1 MCEYPGSG
9 IRGLTA
15 TPVKALFSASGDLHS
30 LSIFPSHVF
39 PSLNDR
45 DMRQS
50 VADLVFVMMSAW
62 KNRLFRT
69 TISLLVG
76 CQGNKSTLAIS
87 SQGELEDK
95 KSKILFVNVFME
107 KMKKGNEQAKPTSLK
122 PGTIQSIRERII

>member
-1 MCEYPGSG
+1 
-9 IRGLTA
+9 
-15 TPVKALFSASGDLHS
+15 
-30 LSIFPSHVF
+30 
-39 PSLNDR
+39 
-45 DMRQS
+45 
-50 VADLVFVMMSAW
+50 
-62 KNRLFRT
+62 
-69 TISLLVG
+69 VG